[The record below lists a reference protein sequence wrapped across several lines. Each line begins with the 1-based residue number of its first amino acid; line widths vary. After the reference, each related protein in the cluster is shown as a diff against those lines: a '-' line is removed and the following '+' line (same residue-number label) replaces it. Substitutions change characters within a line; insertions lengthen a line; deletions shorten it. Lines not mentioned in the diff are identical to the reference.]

1 MLLGDGNVPTTWI
14 QADGRRR
21 EARIWQEW
29 FRLVPVIREEF
40 LSVIDDDPLFYNETA
55 SVGVLAGA
63 ASRVGLLAL
72 AEYSATKRGTGRGRP
87 HRHGRCDLWVCEVE
101 GKSSW
106 SFELKQL
113 FCSKSARRGTI
124 AGALERACRDARA
137 VHPLEADHRFGG
149 LLVSGRDGCKLTGAT
164 VQCIEA
170 IASEKTFS
178 WCFDGGI
185 GPVWLI
191 IQQV

>member
-1 MLLGDGNVPTTWI
+1 MTDTWI

-55 SVGVLAGA
+55 SVGVLASA

-87 HRHGRCDLWVCEVE
+87 HRHGRCDLWVCEVS
-101 GKSSW
+101 GKTSW

-113 FCSKSARRGTI
+113 FCAGSARRGTI
-124 AGALERACRDARA
+124 ATAFERACRDARA
-137 VHPLEADHRFGG
+137 VHPLEADYCFGA
-149 LLVSGRDGCKLTGAT
+149 LLVSARAGCELGEAT
-164 VQCIEA
+164 VECINALAKEA
-170 IASEKTFS
+170 TFS
-178 WCFDGGI
+178 WCFDGGS

-191 IQQV
+191 AQQV